1 MMNIPKRIA
10 RPPSLILVGILI
22 VSVVGCGGGG
32 GVNGGSPL
40 PPSPPPPASSSYAG
54 VAYAYIQGCGG
65 GVGAIVPGHRSAQT
79 AESAARQLCQGEASR
94 LAAQVGGTIVGCETV
109 WTNECVALYGGIN
122 SNNYCT
128 VSGAHGNSASA
139 ARSNAL
145 RDCRNSLGPGSD
157 CEIMT
162 AGCAYSGSP
171 LTGVWRPGSG
181 STQPPPQQPPSQQPP
196 STGSSRPIQ
205 NFNVTLS
212 SSCFQQVQI
221 CVSDHQCEDGDAI
234 QVTVN
239 GGTVFSGELFDRDRE
254 QCRYVPI
261 RTGTNSIQL
270 FALNGTGFKGQCS
283 HADVNTGEIRVIGSN
298 TVTQIWR
305 HRGGAGSSANLNIS
319 VGPPGGSCP

>member
-1 MMNIPKRIA
+1 MMIVPKRIG
-10 RPPSLILVGILI
+10 RFSSLSLVGILI

-32 GVNGGSPL
+32 DGGDIF
-40 PPSPPPPASSSYAG
+40 SPPALSTYAG
-54 VAYAYIQGCGG
+54 ASYTAIRGLSCAAVA
-65 GVGAIVPGHRSAQT
+65 AIVPGHRSIQT

-94 LAAQVGGTIVGCETV
+94 LAAQVGGTILGCQTV
-109 WTNECVALYGGIN
+109 WTNECVAYYGGISGRN
-122 SNNYCT
+122 CS
-128 VSGAHGNSASA
+128 VSGARGNSAST

-145 RDCRNSLGPGSD
+145 RDCRNSLGSGAD
-157 CEIMT
+157 CEIIT
-162 AGCAYSGSP
+162 AGCASSASP
-171 LTGVWRPGSG
+171 LTGVWRPSSG

-196 STGSSRPIQ
+196 FTGSSRPIQ

-239 GGTVFSGELFDRDRE
+239 GGTVFSGELFNRE
-254 QCRYVPI
+254 QCRIVPV

-270 FALNGTGFKGQCS
+270 FALNGTGFKGNCS
-283 HADVNTGEIRVIGSN
+283 HADANTGRIRVIGSN
-298 TVTQIWR
+298 TVIQNWE